1 MGVQS
6 VSVAFFPSL
15 PSQEELNLRD
25 ALAARS
31 QSQVVLRLPSGLQ
44 RLFHLG
50 VQIRCGD
57 DADRPYPA
65 EKRADD
71 AHWDRIDGSR
81 AGDTKPEDRLEFYR
95 STLEDLGIGAPPAR
109 SIRLPYK
116 G

>member
-57 DADRPYPA
+57 DA